1 MIKFKIQKG
10 KNEEP
15 IFKIRIKDEELVSYP
30 FLKRAIIEAKEIKGR
45 YNYQVPLRYFVPL
58 VNNINKES
66 LCIDKDSK
74 LEFFE
79 FWDDFEEKYYASLT
93 ATPKFMKLWR
103 EEKCPNIFKIKIDME
118 DLTLSKEI
126 AFKKINIRFG
136 EI

>member
-1 MIKFKIQKG
+1 MIKFKIQKD

-15 IFKIRIKDEELVSYP
+15 IFKIRIKNEELVNYP
-30 FLKRAIIEAKEIKGR
+30 FLKRAIIEAKKIKGR

-58 VNNINKES
+58 VNNINKDN

-103 EEKCPNIFKIKIDME
+103 EEKCPNIFKIKIDIE
-118 DLTLSKEI
+118 NLTLSKEI

>member
-15 IFKIRIKDEELVSYP
+15 IFKIRIKDKELVNYP

-118 DLTLSKEI
+118 NLTLSKEI

>member
-30 FLKRAIIEAKEIKGR
+30 FLRRAIIEAKKIKGR

-58 VNNINKES
+58 VNNINKKS

-74 LEFFE
+74 VEFFE

-103 EEKCPNIFKIKIDME
+103 EEKCPNIFKIKIDIE
-118 DLTLSKEI
+118 SLTLTKEI
-126 AFKKINIRFG
+126 AFKKINIKLG
-136 EI
+136 EM

>member
-10 KNEEP
+10 KNEDP

-30 FLKRAIIEAKEIKGR
+30 FLKRAIIEAKKIKGR

-118 DLTLSKEI
+118 NLTLTKEI
-126 AFKKINIRFG
+126 AFKKINIKLG

>member
-15 IFKIRIKDEELVSYP
+15 IFKIRIKDKELVNYP

-93 ATPKFMKLWR
+93 ATPKFM
-103 EEKCPNIFKIKIDME
+103 
-118 DLTLSKEI
+118 
-126 AFKKINIRFG
+126 
-136 EI
+136 